1 MNKSVFDAIKNGNMS
16 TLNCPEEPI
25 LAKKASKMH
34 KWAGQVKFA
43 RSGGEANAIAI
54 RIARAYSEKTMLL
67 FVDIMDGMIGIFLQ
81 I

>member
-1 MNKSVFDAIKNGNMS
+1 MIMSIGTNLLGYSDSSVNKSVFDAIKNGNMS

-43 RSGGEANAIAI
+43 RRG
-54 RIARAYSEKTMLL
+54 
-67 FVDIMDGMIGIFLQ
+67 
-81 I
+81 